1 MSINASM
8 VDVDDQASN
17 YSGEILNTDIE
28 NQHKIVA
35 KQRKKANKKFKTLDN
50 SQDFGEQL
58 GANEEDGIR
67 NAEEQR
73 DSQL

>member
-1 MSINASM
+1 M
-8 VDVDDQASN
+8 
-17 YSGEILNTDIE
+17 NTDIE

-73 DSQL
+73 DNQL

>member
-17 YSGEILNTDIE
+17 YSGEIMNTDIE